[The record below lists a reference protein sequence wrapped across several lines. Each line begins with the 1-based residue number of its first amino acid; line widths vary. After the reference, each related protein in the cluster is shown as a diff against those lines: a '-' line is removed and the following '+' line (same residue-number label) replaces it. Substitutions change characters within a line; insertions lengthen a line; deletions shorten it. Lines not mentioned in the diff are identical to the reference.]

1 VTLTVMILRA
11 GLRLPGHRDRPDGP
25 RRTKADPGPLR
36 EAGVSLLSDRPGCAC
51 PGAGPVAVSQPAAA
65 RQSRG
70 HVTPACAGRVFK
82 ARVAQ
87 IGTIAQADWRQYLR

>member
-1 VTLTVMILRA
+1 M
-11 GLRLPGHRDRPDGP
+11 
-25 RRTKADPGPLR
+25 
-36 EAGVSLLSDRPGCAC
+36 
-51 PGAGPVAVSQPAAA
+51 AVSQPAAA

-87 IGTIAQADWRQYLR
+87 IGTIAPTTKRTTTTKRAPMDKMRKTALVAGVFYLITFVSIPTLSLYGP

>member
-1 VTLTVMILRA
+1 
-11 GLRLPGHRDRPDGP
+11 
-25 RRTKADPGPLR
+25 
-36 EAGVSLLSDRPGCAC
+36 
-51 PGAGPVAVSQPAAA
+51 VAVSQPAAA

-87 IGTIAQADWRQYLR
+87 GLPYRSHITLTDRADITPTAELHIHRSDPVGGTQP

>member
-1 VTLTVMILRA
+1 MTLTVMILRA
-11 GLRLPGHRDRPDGP
+11 GLRLPAHRDRPDGLRRLLSRP
-25 RRTKADPGPLR
+25 RPLAR
-36 EAGVSLLSDRPGCAC
+36 AGVSLLSDWPGCAC

>member
-1 VTLTVMILRA
+1 
-11 GLRLPGHRDRPDGP
+11 
-25 RRTKADPGPLR
+25 
-36 EAGVSLLSDRPGCAC
+36 
-51 PGAGPVAVSQPAAA
+51 VAVSQPAAA

-87 IGTIAQADWRQYLR
+87 GLPYRSHITLTDRADVAALAAKLAPSAR